1 MNNIEI
7 EDTDVVRAQ
16 VLHDGYDNWGLY
28 LVPLGPEICI
38 TEAELRAA
46 LAIIDEGKS

>member
-1 MNNIEI
+1 MKI

-16 VLHDGYDNWGLY
+16 VLYDGHNWGLY

-38 TEAELRAA
+38 TEAELREA
-46 LAIIDEGKS
+46 LAIIDEAKP